1 LKIAPEGLP
10 FIAFAIVIAA
20 FGAFFSWRAFA
31 VLLIL
36 AVFVTAFF
44 RDPSREIPQ
53 GKGLV
58 VSPADGKVVMI
69 VPTPEGHPA
78 GAGSTQISIFLSV
91 FDVHINR
98 APIAGR
104 ITEVVYNKGEFLPA
118 FDDKASLRNEQN
130 RAFIEGPEGRVGFT
144 QIAGLIARRIV
155 FRKKV
160 GDMVARGEQV
170 GLIRFGSRTDI
181 FLPQGTTIDVK
192 VGDRVSGGS
201 SVIAHLPEPGAKGPT
216 S

>member
-1 LKIAPEGLP
+1 MKIAPEGLP
-10 FIAFAIVIAA
+10 FIVIALVISGL
-20 FGAFFSWRAFA
+20 GAYFFSWRVFA
-31 VLLIL
+31 VLFFM

-44 RDPSREIPQ
+44 RDPAREIPQ
-53 GKGLV
+53 GPGLV
-58 VSPADGKVVMI
+58 VSPADGKVVLI
-69 VPTPEGHPA
+69 VPVPEGHPA
-78 GAGSTQISIFLSV
+78 GVGATQVSIFLSV

-104 ITEVVYNKGEFLPA
+104 ITDVVYNRGEFLPA

-130 RAFIEGPEGRVGFT
+130 RVFLEGPEGRVGFT

-160 GDMVARGEQV
+160 GDLVARGEQV
-170 GLIRFGSRTDI
+170 GLIRFGSRTDL
-181 FLPQGTTIDVK
+181 FLPKGSTLRVK

-201 SVIAHLPEPGAKGPT
+201 SVVAHLKESSVPT